1 MMKLTRILSYGVTL
15 TLAVTAELQFVQQDS
30 NAIFSQD
37 PKSAEDSRPN
47 NYFDQLLVD
56 EFINLYKI
64 ADLLGSIDTEGEN
77 ISSALCKTGL
87 AIAKSAI
94 NQLSPEE
101 LQRTFNVLC
110 NQHEF
115 TKFDSCTVSNH
126 SNFPADIA
134 NTLYLMSPYD
144 LDGEYFC
151 HYFFNGICPM
161 PETKTFN
168 LSTWWP
174 EKKTMSQG

>member
-47 NYFDQLLVD
+47 NYFDQVLVD
-56 EFINLYKI
+56 EFISLYKI

-77 ISSALCKTGL
+77 ISSALCNVCKTGL

-101 LQRTFNVLC
+101 LQRTFIVLC

-126 SNFPADIA
+126 SNF
-134 NTLYLMSPYD
+134 
-144 LDGEYFC
+144 
-151 HYFFNGICPM
+151 
-161 PETKTFN
+161 
-168 LSTWWP
+168 
-174 EKKTMSQG
+174 